1 MEINLYGYSR
11 SVIPSTNTTLSSKSK
26 SNLIPSKSFAKA
38 YRNLHS
44 PFSDKGSQF
53 HHLLTPDNSS
63 RKHSLSSIRYP
74 PISSSPKN
82 AQAASI
88 QKIKELIDGA
98 QLPINVSGRLLKY
111 FSTGDSQAL
120 EYCSSCPH
128 CKSKDN
134 GIYKVKYYLK
144 KSAQNSK
151 ELLCDTPD
159 SIISKI
165 CSRKC
170 GDINKQEN
178 AIVIKELELFNSLVE
193 NYVDRKLKLEE
204 LIDTVRR

>member
-11 SVIPSTNTTLSSKSK
+11 SVIPSTNTTLSTKSK
-26 SNLIPSKSFAKA
+26 SYIPNKSFAKE

-44 PFSDKGSQF
+44 PLSDKQCQ
-53 HHLLTPDNSS
+53 HLLTPDNSS

-74 PISSSPKN
+74 LISSSPKN
-82 AQAASI
+82 SYAANI
-88 QKIKELIDGA
+88 KKIKELVESS
-98 QLPINVSGRLLKY
+98 QLPINISDRLTKY
-111 FSTGDSQAL
+111 FATGDSQAL

-128 CKSKDN
+128 CKTKDN

-151 ELLCDTPD
+151 ELLRETPD

-165 CSRKC
+165 CARKC
-170 GDINKQEN
+170 NEANKQEN
-178 AIVIKELELFNSLVE
+178 AIITKELELFNSLVE

-204 LIDTVRR
+204 LIDTVRG